1 MADPTKPDA
10 PVTSTRSWL
19 NACSRLIG
27 SDPAR
32 ASSARLDRAALPSQ
46 HLEHPRDNARGVEPG
61 PGIHALG
68 LVVVDEEVRQD
79 ERAHLEAAIEHA
91 ALGQQL
97 EHEGAEAAD
106 RALLDRQ
113 KDLVLAREPQDQVF
127 V

>member
-1 MADPTKPDA
+1 MATSSCGLTLVRGLVARTSTRTAYPASRAVLAMADPTKPDA

-32 ASSARLDRAALPSQ
+32 ASSARLDHAALTSQ

-68 LVVVDEEVRQD
+68 LIMVD
-79 ERAHLEAAIEHA
+79 
-91 ALGQQL
+91 
-97 EHEGAEAAD
+97 
-106 RALLDRQ
+106 
-113 KDLVLAREPQDQVF
+113 
-127 V
+127 